1 METFWR
7 HIGSGWCHHVYLDEE
22 SREIT
27 KVPNWIIRTFMGNPS
42 IGQENWKILSSYM
55 SPYLLD
61 TTIESHEKYRYI
73 ERRKYLPTMQFL
85 KKSDLAN
92 PDIRRQFE
100 EILEANRKMHEETGR
115 SLDIFWL
122 EGILTSLVQWEGK
135 TGQNPLLNLRLA
147 GYRLM
152 AWLMAKRF
160 EKNTDTLEEIGFSNI
175 VLLTDPIQRLVI
187 TDTTLTNDRTKHPMY
202 RLFSAIVNHGN
213 RIAMEQTF
221 GNKTPE
227 NF

>member
-1 METFWR
+1 
-7 HIGSGWCHHVYLDEE
+7 
-22 SREIT
+22 
-27 KVPNWIIRTFMGNPS
+27 MGNPS

-115 SLDIFWL
+115 SLDIF
-122 EGILTSLVQWEGK
+122 
-135 TGQNPLLNLRLA
+135 
-147 GYRLM
+147 
-152 AWLMAKRF
+152 
-160 EKNTDTLEEIGFSNI
+160 
-175 VLLTDPIQRLVI
+175 
-187 TDTTLTNDRTKHPMY
+187 
-202 RLFSAIVNHGN
+202 
-213 RIAMEQTF
+213 
-221 GNKTPE
+221 
-227 NF
+227 